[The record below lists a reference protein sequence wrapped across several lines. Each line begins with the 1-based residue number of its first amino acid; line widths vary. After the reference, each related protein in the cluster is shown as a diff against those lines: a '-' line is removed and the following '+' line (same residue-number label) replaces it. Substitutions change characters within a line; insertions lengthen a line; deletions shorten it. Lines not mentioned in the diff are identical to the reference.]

1 MRHAHSTGHRVI
13 ASFEPDEEWFW
24 DYVAQDEVYGPAL
37 APPAHHPLDQPT
49 PGPAGKVPMD
59 WEMHLH

>member
-1 MRHAHSTGHRVI
+1 MGHAQSTGHRVI
-13 ASFEPDEEWFW
+13 ASFEPGEEWFW

-37 APPAHHPLDQPT
+37 APPAHRPLSQPT
-49 PGPAGKVPMD
+49 PGPAGKVPLD